1 MAALPRNSK
10 NHRVLFP
17 FESTKQFYQCYL
29 EIPLSS
35 KVSNINS
42 IFLFSFFSRARIEI
56 SAFQGHVFPFI
67 KEHETIRMYHQPN
80 GHQEKRPISSTLK
93 LSWCIVYV
101 NGVGN
106 FYCIWQYSKNDI
118 VRNVDIHEKQKE
130 DTCKTTQRKKSVD
143 LKRN

>member
-1 MAALPRNSK
+1 M
-10 NHRVLFP
+10 
-17 FESTKQFYQCYL
+17 
-29 EIPLSS
+29 
-35 KVSNINS
+35 
-42 IFLFSFFSRARIEI
+42 
-56 SAFQGHVFPFI
+56 FPFI

-106 FYCIWQYSKNDI
+106 FYCIWQYGKNDI